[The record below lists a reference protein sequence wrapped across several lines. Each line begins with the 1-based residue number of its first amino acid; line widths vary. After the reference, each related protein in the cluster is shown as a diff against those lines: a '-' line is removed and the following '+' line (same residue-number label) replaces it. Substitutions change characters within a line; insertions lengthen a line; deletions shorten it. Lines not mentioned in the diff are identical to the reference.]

1 LKKNVICLI
10 NQINKFCAFHM
21 IAHFYR
27 FHTWLEREK
36 DILPLFVNIMT
47 SEKIYIYFFFK
58 NITFWT
64 THLFINLEQQ
74 SMKILHD
81 HTFLYIALTIG
92 VGNIL
97 VAPFFKSQFLW
108 KFMLFLKKKHDF
120 LSNYI
125 FLLNQL
131 NKVCTFYAIAPFNT
145 LWT

>member
-1 LKKNVICLI
+1 
-10 NQINKFCAFHM
+10 
-21 IAHFYR
+21 
-27 FHTWLEREK
+27 
-36 DILPLFVNIMT
+36 
-47 SEKIYIYFFFK
+47 
-58 NITFWT
+58 
-64 THLFINLEQQ
+64 
-74 SMKILHD
+74 MKILHD

-145 LWT
+145 LWTQMVRGRAQFPLFSKIMTSKKVTLFLKNNTLKKKCHLFNKSNKQILHILHDHTLLQIPYVIGKRKKHITPIF